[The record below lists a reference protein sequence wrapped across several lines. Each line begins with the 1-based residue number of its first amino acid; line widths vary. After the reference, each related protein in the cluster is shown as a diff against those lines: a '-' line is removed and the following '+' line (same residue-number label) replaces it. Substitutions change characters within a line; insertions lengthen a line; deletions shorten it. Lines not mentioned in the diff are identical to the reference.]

1 MNKEVEKAIKVV
13 FYEDCKKC
21 YFPKRKCASCVRD
34 NRNKIKKYIKQLEQ
48 KEIILNKEGRK
59 MKSNELFEQIHSGQ
73 IKDNTK
79 ISVINELTGNCITE
93 IEYKNQ
99 RLNWVSGE
107 FDTSF
112 LCNIDIDFEVIE
124 ENKEI
129 DIQSIKEIS
138 SEDRFYRTDNI
149 DKLNELTRAIKQID
163 KELNE
168 LKSLDYL
175 EISERDINDAIKR
188 AREYMDKERERE

>member
-1 MNKEVEKAIKVV
+1 MKGYELIKAITERKLKNNTTIKVKMGNAYKATLK
-13 FYEDCKKC
+13 YENLMLKW
-21 YFPKRKCASCVRD
+21 
-34 NRNKIKKYIKQLEQ
+34 E
-48 KEIILNKEGRK
+48 
-59 MKSNELFEQIHSGQ
+59 SG
-73 IKDNTK
+73 D
-79 ISVINELTGNCITE
+79 
-93 IEYKNQ
+93 
-99 RLNWVSGE
+99 
-107 FDTSF
+107 FDTSI
-112 LCNIDIDFEVIE
+112 LCSTEADFEVIE

-175 EISERDINDAIKR
+175 EISERDINDAIKK
-188 AREYMDKERERE
+188 AREYMYKEREEK

>member
-1 MNKEVEKAIKVV
+1 
-13 FYEDCKKC
+13 
-21 YFPKRKCASCVRD
+21 
-34 NRNKIKKYIKQLEQ
+34 
-48 KEIILNKEGRK
+48 

-99 RLNWVSGE
+99 RLNWISGE

-112 LCNIDIDFEVIE
+112 LCDIDIDFEVIE

-129 DIQSIKEIS
+129 EELDDNDIYDYNHLQLKINELVQAV
-138 SEDRFYRTDNI
+138 N
-149 DKLNELTRAIKQID
+149 KLN
-163 KELNE
+163 
-168 LKSLDYL
+168 
-175 EISERDINDAIKR
+175 
-188 AREYMDKERERE
+188 KERREK